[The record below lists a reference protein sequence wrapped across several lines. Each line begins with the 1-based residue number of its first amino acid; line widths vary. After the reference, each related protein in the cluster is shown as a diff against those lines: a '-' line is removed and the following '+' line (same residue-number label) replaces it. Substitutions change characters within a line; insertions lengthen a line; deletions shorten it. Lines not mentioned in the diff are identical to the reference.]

1 MNVGSSKGSQNRSL
15 NEAAS
20 WLLLSKEAECVCGW
34 GLLKETEEL
43 LPDFSGEKNTPAL
56 PPRPDSDSFNPP
68 TLVFSLYRNPY
79 GQSVGNHGAGMDNV
93 PREWGEHV
101 CVCVCAPAPFLFHLL
116 VNKARSACNSTP
128 PTVLHLC
135 FCCVCL
141 LSWMLKTQRSKW
153 ETHQRRPERGG
164 GA

>member
-1 MNVGSSKGSQNRSL
+1 MNVGSSKGSQSRSL

-20 WLLLSKEAECVCGW
+20 WLLLSEEAECVCGC

-56 PPRPDSDSFNPP
+56 PLRSDSDSFNPP
-68 TLVFSLYRNPY
+68 TLVFSLCRNPY

-101 CVCVCAPAPFLFHLL
+101 CVCV
-116 VNKARSACNSTP
+116 P
-128 PTVLHLC
+128 PPHSC
-135 FCCVCL
+135 SICL
-141 LSWMLKTQRSKW
+141 LIKPGLPATAHLPLFYIFVFAVFVCVLGCLK
-153 ETHQRRPERGG
+153 RREANGKHTSAGQNRGG